1 MTGTDVDHSNFD
13 ISKFDTPDFDKRTIV
28 VTPVKVK
35 LSGCFCGKQLQLA
48 SDYRVARWYIFIP
61 KHPILGGLGMENSD
75 IVFYHLV
82 CICTLWS
89 FALLCGNLVRMHY
102 AHWLFSPHFGIL
114 YQGKS
119 GNRD

>member
-13 ISKFDTPDFDKRTIV
+13 ISKFDTPDFDKRMIV

-75 IVFYHLV
+75 IVFLSSGMHMYV
-82 CICTLWS
+82 VVICFTLWQFGTDALCSLVIFPS
-89 FALLCGNLVRMHY
+89 FWYIISRKI
-102 AHWLFSPHFGIL
+102 WQP
-114 YQGKS
+114 
-119 GNRD
+119 